1 MLLRRLWAAYVTP
14 GRPGRPTPQ
23 LELRW
28 IYTAWLG
35 AFDSVGYLPPWNW
48 AWVIPV
54 TAGFGLVWAAA
65 DTLARSAWLAR
76 WQVTDEPAETTRL
89 ARRPTRRPP
98 AREPGED
105 CRMT

>member
-1 MLLRRLWAAYVTP
+1 MGRLRHPGTSQAADS
-14 GRPGRPTPQ
+14 
-23 LELRW
+23 
-28 IYTAWLG
+28 TARAALYLHRWLG

-48 AWVIPV
+48 AWAIPV

-65 DTLARSAWLAR
+65 DTLARSAWLAP
-76 WQVTDEPAETTRL
+76 WQVADEPAEITRL

>member
-1 MLLRRLWAAYVTP
+1 MVLLRRLWAAYVTP
-14 GRPGRPTPQ
+14 GGPGRPTPQ
-23 LELRW
+23 LELRC

-76 WQVTDEPAETTRL
+76 WQVTDEP
-89 ARRPTRRPP
+89 RRPRGSRAGPPVAHRRGSP
-98 AREPGED
+98 AKTAG
-105 CRMT
+105 